1 MGRFIPPDPSKG
13 DERTIGGY
21 MAVHDRPAAF
31 QGSDGLSYSVAIE
44 VDRTGEAERPYGA
57 YFLFVRW
64 RRLGTQGVEGH
75 LESTFLAYGE
85 SIASARAA
93 LGAMPLEEVKAVLDD
108 LIRTNAPAPPRRW
121 WDVMRDEDE
130 DHST

>member
-31 QGSDGLSYSVAIE
+31 QGSDGISYSVAIE
-44 VDRTGEAERPYGA
+44 ADRTGEAERPYGA

-75 LESTFLAYGE
+75 LESSFLAYGE
-85 SIASARAA
+85 SSASARAA
-93 LGAMPLEEVKAVLDD
+93 LGAMPLEEAKAVLDD
-108 LIRTNAPAPPRRW
+108 LIRANAPAPPRRW
-121 WDVMRDEDE
+121 WDAMRDEDE
-130 DHST
+130 

>member
-1 MGRFIPPDPSKG
+1 MAGRFLPPDPSKG

-21 MAVHDRPAAF
+21 MAVHARPAAF

-44 VDRTGEAERPYGA
+44 TDRTGEPDRPFGS

-75 LESTFLAYGE
+75 LESPFLAWGATPAE
-85 SIASARAA
+85 AGAA
-93 LGAMPLEEVKAVLDD
+93 LGAMLLDDVKAVLDG
-108 LIRTNAPAPPRRW
+108 LIGAGAPESTRRW

-130 DHST
+130 

>member
-44 VDRTGEAERPYGA
+44 ADRTSDGDRPWGA

-64 RRLGTQGVEGH
+64 RRLGAQGVEGH
-75 LESTFLAYGE
+75 LESPFLAYGE
-85 SIASARAA
+85 SAAGARAA
-93 LGAMPLEEVKAVLDD
+93 LGAMPLEEVKAVLED
-108 LIRTNAPAPPRRW
+108 LIRANAPAPPRRW
-121 WDVMRDEDE
+121 WDAMRDEDE
-130 DHST
+130 

>member
-31 QGSDGLSYSVAIE
+31 QGFDGISYSVAIE
-44 VDRTGEAERPYGA
+44 ADRTGDVERPYGA

-64 RRLGTQGVEGH
+64 RRLGSQGVEGH
-75 LESTFLAYGE
+75 LESPFLAYGE
-85 SIASARAA
+85 SSASARAA
-93 LGAMPLEEVKAVLDD
+93 LGAMPLEEAKAVLDD
-108 LIRTNAPAPPRRW
+108 LIRANAPAPPRRW
-121 WDVMRDEDE
+121 WDAMRDEDE
-130 DHST
+130 

>member
-1 MGRFIPPDPSKG
+1 
-13 DERTIGGY
+13 

-75 LESTFLAYGE
+75 LESTFLAYGVSGTPGGPIGPNE
-85 SIASARAA
+85 TLIF
-93 LGAMPLEEVKAVLDD
+93 EVELLKVK
-108 LIRTNAPAPPRRW
+108 
-121 WDVMRDEDE
+121 
-130 DHST
+130 

>member
-31 QGSDGLSYSVAIE
+31 QGSDGISYSVAIE
-44 VDRTGEAERPYGA
+44 ADRTGDAERPFGA

-75 LESTFLAYGE
+75 LESPFLAYGE
-85 SIASARAA
+85 SPASARAA
-93 LGAMPLEEVKAVLDD
+93 LGAMPLEEAKAVLDD
-108 LIRTNAPAPPRRW
+108 LIRANAPAPPRRW
-121 WDVMRDEDE
+121 WDAMRDETE
-130 DHST
+130 

>member
-1 MGRFIPPDPSKG
+1 MGRFLPPDPSKG

-21 MAVHDRPAAF
+21 MAVHARPAAF

-44 VDRTGEAERPYGA
+44 TDHTGDASRPFGA

-75 LESTFLAYGE
+75 LETPFLAWGGTPAE
-85 SIASARAA
+85 AAAA
-93 LGAMPLEEVKAVLDD
+93 LGAMPLEEVKPVLDD
-108 LIRTNAPAPPRRW
+108 LIRAAAPAPSRKW

-130 DHST
+130 

>member
-44 VDRTGEAERPYGA
+44 ADRTNDGDRPWGA

-64 RRLGTQGVEGH
+64 RRLGAQGVEGH

-85 SIASARAA
+85 SAAGARTA
-93 LGAMPLEEVKAVLDD
+93 LGAMPLEEVKAVLED
-108 LIRTNAPAPPRRW
+108 LIRANAPAPPRRW
-121 WDVMRDEDE
+121 WDAMRDEDE
-130 DHST
+130 

>member
-31 QGSDGLSYSVAIE
+31 QGSDGISYSVAIE
-44 VDRTGEAERPYGA
+44 ADRTGDAERPYGA

-75 LESTFLAYGE
+75 LESPFLAYGE
-85 SIASARAA
+85 SPVRARVA
-93 LGAMPLEEVKAVLDD
+93 LGAMPIEEAKVVLDD
-108 LIRTNAPAPPRRW
+108 LIRANAPAPPRRW
-121 WDVMRDEDE
+121 WDAMRDAGEDE
-130 DHST
+130 

>member
-31 QGSDGLSYSVAIE
+31 QGSDGISYSVAIE
-44 VDRTGEAERPYGA
+44 ADRTGDVERPYGA

-64 RRLGTQGVEGH
+64 RRLGSQGVEGH
-75 LESTFLAYGE
+75 LESPFLAYGE
-85 SIASARAA
+85 SSASARAA
-93 LGAMPLEEVKAVLDD
+93 LGAMPLEEAKAVLDD
-108 LIRTNAPAPPRRW
+108 LIRANAPAPPRRW
-121 WDVMRDEDE
+121 WDAMLDEDE
-130 DHST
+130 

>member
-31 QGSDGLSYSVAIE
+31 QGSDGISYSVAIE
-44 VDRTGEAERPYGA
+44 ADRTGDVERPYGA

-64 RRLGTQGVEGH
+64 RRLGSQGVEGH
-75 LESTFLAYGE
+75 LESPFLAYGE
-85 SIASARAA
+85 SSASARAA
-93 LGAMPLEEVKAVLDD
+93 LGAMPLEEAKAVLDD
-108 LIRTNAPAPPRRW
+108 LIRANAPAPPRRW
-121 WDVMRDEDE
+121 WDAMRDEDE
-130 DHST
+130 

>member
-1 MGRFIPPDPSKG
+1 MGRFLPPDPSKG

-21 MAVHDRPAAF
+21 MAVHARPAAF

-44 VDRTGEAERPYGA
+44 TDRNDDTTRPFGA

-75 LESTFLAYGE
+75 LESPFLAYGPT
-85 SIASARAA
+85 AAAAAAA
-93 LGAMPLEEVKAVLDD
+93 LGAMLLEEVKAVLDD
-108 LIRTNAPAPPRRW
+108 LIRARTPEPPRRW

-130 DHST
+130 